1 MDKIGEKMYYRYSL
15 QTHRNKILN
24 TVNVE
29 IVLEK
34 FVLLKSTPKGVN
46 VVPIETPVD
55 LHKKMKRFINT
66 SNKNRQYAY
75 ESIKDALQ
83 DFLYRKKSELK
94 HLNHRERIVLQ
105 GYKKALELYLKE
117 YGEFKSK

>member
-1 MDKIGEKMYYRYSL
+1 
-15 QTHRNKILN
+15 
-24 TVNVE
+24 
-29 IVLEK
+29 
-34 FVLLKSTPKGVN
+34 
-46 VVPIETPVD
+46 
-55 LHKKMKRFINT
+55 MKRFINT